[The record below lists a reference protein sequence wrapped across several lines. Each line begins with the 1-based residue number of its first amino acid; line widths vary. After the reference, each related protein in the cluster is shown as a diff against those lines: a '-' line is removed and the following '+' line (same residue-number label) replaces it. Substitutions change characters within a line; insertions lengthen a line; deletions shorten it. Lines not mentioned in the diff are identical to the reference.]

1 MVGVEKLVSSFELL
15 LCVRTYLS
23 LFFFGSLYPA
33 AISFVAAQPTV
44 SAGAAVPILL
54 VVLVTFVHPSVIGR
68 LLQCLVP
75 LDHDKCFILG
85 GIPVLFFLLSN
96 SVL

>member
-1 MVGVEKLVSSFELL
+1 MCTYVPVS
-15 LCVRTYLS
+15 
-23 LFFFGSLYPA
+23 FFFGSLYPA

-44 SAGAAVPILL
+44 SAGAAGPILL

-75 LDHDKCFILG
+75 LDHDKCIIFG
-85 GIPVLFFLLSN
+85 GNSCSFFFLLSN